1 MNLKFSVGPISFDFD
16 NTLFSAINSDYRT
29 YAECLRVLDA
39 TPIPYTDY
47 KKIRYTSSLNQI
59 LSKSKFSDKSLYL
72 STRDRVKKEI
82 FYLDDVP
89 IVNAKYLKEL
99 SQITSI
105 FVISRR
111 ENLSI
116 IEQQINTWKLDYFEK
131 ILITGAAFDS
141 EIVDRK
147 AFYLKATNSKIYVGD
162 RTTDLDAAHLAN
174 VTPILVET
182 GFDSVT
188 NNGLTFKNVNLF
200 IQNYL
205 YYNKKN

>member
-1 MNLKFSVGPISFDFD
+1 
-16 NTLFSAINSDYRT
+16 
-29 YAECLRVLDA
+29 VLAA
-39 TPIPYTDY
+39 TPIPYSDY
-47 KKIRYTSSLNQI
+47 KKMRYTSSLTQI

-72 STRDRVKKEI
+72 STRERVKKES
-82 FYLDDVP
+82 FYLDDIP

-116 IEQQINTWKLDYFEK
+116 IEQQINNWKLDYFEK
-131 ILITGAAFDS
+131 ILITGAAFES

-162 RTTDLDAAHLAN
+162 RKTDLDAAHLAN
-174 VTPILVET
+174 VTPILVKT
-182 GFDSVT
+182 GFEVAT
-188 NNGLTFKNVNLF
+188 KNGLTFRNVNDF
-200 IQNYL
+200 IENYL
-205 YYNKKN
+205 YHNKNN